1 MPTTDS
7 MLKTD
12 FILHATTDQM
22 AILIMEKFLVI
33 YKK

>member
-1 MPTTDS
+1 

-12 FILHATTDQM
+12 FILHATTNWV